1 MTKLTTTA
9 AISCHLIILVN
20 LGYFVS
26 IYQDENYRV
35 PLMIIIIIYFLQS
48 CSRIQVLFK
57 FKIINE
63 SSLIH

>member
-1 MTKLTTTA
+1 MTKFTTNA

-35 PLMIIIIIYFLQS
+35 LLMIIIIIYFLQ
-48 CSRIQVLFK
+48 
-57 FKIINE
+57 
-63 SSLIH
+63 